1 MIITTI
7 IILITITGNLTEN
20 TYVEIRIYQSNK
32 NDGLPNSI
40 CHTDTFTCPIQ
51 NRFPNN

>member
-7 IILITITGNLTEN
+7 IILITITGNLN
-20 TYVEIRIYQSNK
+20 NK

-40 CHTDTFTCPIQ
+40 CHTDTFTCPVQ
-51 NRFPNN
+51 KRFPNN